1 MFKIIAV
8 AVVGI
13 LVRIGFFDLG
23 QEAYTLAAVLLGIGA
38 LLDYSQRGRQRPP
51 SAQGSGLSRGTV
63 VSAPA
68 AAIRPTA
75 RHADFETCQAAE
87 TSRGKS

>member
-1 MFKIIAV
+1 MFKIIA
-8 AVVGI
+8 AVVIGI

-23 QEAYTLAAVLLGIGA
+23 QEAYTLTAVLLGIGA

-68 AAIRPTA
+68 AAIGLTD
-75 RHADFETCQAAE
+75 RHAGFETCQAAE
-87 TSRGKS
+87 TPRGKS